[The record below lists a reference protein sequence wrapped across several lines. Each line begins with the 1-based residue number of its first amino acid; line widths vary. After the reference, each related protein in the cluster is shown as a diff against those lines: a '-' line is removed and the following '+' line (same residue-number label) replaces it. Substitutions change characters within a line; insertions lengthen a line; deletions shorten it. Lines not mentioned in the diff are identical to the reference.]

1 MYFVY
6 DTELSLDKYYTL
18 MIIPEK
24 EKGVKSFKIPGIF
37 FRSLAFVIVLLSTLL
52 GILMYDYW
60 KILQQI
66 HENKHLNLENR
77 QLREQIQLFQM
88 KINSLADD
96 LQRINTFEKKLRII
110 TGLEEAS
117 KAQIPLMPEKNEGED
132 PAMDDHSKDAPPQ
145 TEYTPKDHPI
155 DVNKEFFLDLD
166 FTTIED
172 SEEYVKLKDL
182 YDKKIA
188 ANLGLKEKYKITRQW
203 SELIKKSFNLSK
215 EYSTFDFKFK
225 KIKNV
230 VSNIEVK
237 IHELDEYLLDKES
250 ILKSTPTVLPAVGW
264 ITSYFGHRISPYAG
278 RLKMHEGLDVG
289 APFGTPIYAPADG
302 LITYS
307 GIKSGFGKFVQI
319 DHGYGIETL
328 YAHSQKL
335 VAKKGDLVKRGDM
348 IARVGSTGHSTGP
361 HLHYEVR
368 VNGIAV
374 DPLYFVLEK

>member
-1 MYFVY
+1 
-6 DTELSLDKYYTL
+6 

-24 EKGVKSFKIPGIF
+24 DKGVKSFKIPGIF
-37 FRSLAFVIVLLSTLL
+37 FRSMAFVIVLLSTLM

-66 HENKHLNLENR
+66 HENKHLNQENR

-110 TGLEEAS
+110 TGLENKE
-117 KAQIPLMPEKNEGED
+117 KAQTPLKPSKNNINPD
-132 PAMDDHSKDAPPQ
+132 NNQMMDDHTKDLPDSNKDQ
-145 TEYTPKDHPI
+145 TSVDHRP
-155 DVNKEFFLDLD
+155 NQFNNLNLNLD
-166 FTTIED
+166 FNNIEGLPD
-172 SEEYVKLKDL
+172 YLKLKDL

-188 ANLGLKEKYKITRQW
+188 ANLGLAQKYKITRQW
-203 SELIKKSFNLSK
+203 SELIKKSFELSK
-215 EYSTFDFKFK
+215 EYSAFDYKFK
-225 KIKNV
+225 KIKKV
-230 VSNIEVK
+230 VSNIEIK
-237 IHELDEYLLDKES
+237 IHELDQYLLDKDS
-250 ILKSTPTVLPAVGW
+250 ILSSTPTIMPAVGW

-289 APFGTPIYAPADG
+289 APYGTPIVAPADG
-302 LITYS
+302 IITYS
-307 GIKSGFGKFVQI
+307 GNKAGFGKFVQI

-335 VAKKGDLVKRGDM
+335 FVKKGDKVQRGKLL
-348 IARVGSTGHSTGP
+348 AKVGSTGYSTGP

-374 DPLYFVLEK
+374 DPLYFILEK

>member
-1 MYFVY
+1 
-6 DTELSLDKYYTL
+6 

-37 FRSLAFVIVLLSTLL
+37 FRSMAFVIVLLSTLL

-66 HENKHLNLENR
+66 HENKHLNQENR

-110 TGLEEAS
+110 TGLENKEQT
-117 KAQIPLMPEKNEGED
+117 KIPLIP
-132 PAMDDHSKDAPPQ
+132 SK
-145 TEYTPKDHPI
+145 
-155 DVNKEFFLDLD
+155 
-166 FTTIED
+166 TTIENNGMMD
-172 SEEYVKLKDL
+172 DYTKDKTQPKDDKQTSLDHRPTQFNNLDLNLEFNNIEGQPNYVRLKDL

-188 ANLGLKEKYKITRQW
+188 ANLGLTEKYKITRQW
-203 SELIKKSFNLSK
+203 SELIKKSFELSK
-215 EYSTFDFKFK
+215 EYSAFDYKFK
-225 KIKNV
+225 KIKKV
-230 VSNIEVK
+230 VSNIEIK
-237 IHELDEYLLDKES
+237 IHELDQYLLDKDS
-250 ILKSTPTVLPAVGW
+250 ILSSTPTIMPAVGW

-289 APFGTPIYAPADG
+289 APFGTPIVAPADG
-302 LITYS
+302 IITYS
-307 GIKSGFGKFVQI
+307 GNKAGFGKFVQI

-335 VAKKGDLVKRGDM
+335 FVSKGDKISRGELL
-348 IARVGSTGHSTGP
+348 AHVGSTGYSTGP

-374 DPLYFVLEK
+374 DPLYFILEK

>member
-1 MYFVY
+1 
-6 DTELSLDKYYTL
+6 

-37 FRSLAFVIVLLSTLL
+37 FRSMAFVIVLLSTLM

-66 HENKHLNLENR
+66 HENKHLNQENR

-110 TGLEEAS
+110 TGLENQEAA
-117 KAQIPLMPEKNEGED
+117 KVPLKPKYPNNTNSNES
-132 PAMDDHSKDAPPQ
+132 MDDHTKDINTDQ
-145 TEYTPKDHPI
+145 TSVDHRP
-155 DVNKEFFLDLD
+155 NKFNNLELNLEFDN
-166 FTTIED
+166 IEGRED
-172 SEEYVKLKDL
+172 YVRLKDL

-188 ANLGLKEKYKITRQW
+188 ANLGLAQKYKITRQW
-203 SELIKKSFNLSK
+203 SELIKKSFELSK
-215 EYSTFDFKFK
+215 EYSAFDYKFK
-225 KIKNV
+225 KIKKV
-230 VSNIEVK
+230 VSNIEIK
-237 IHELDEYLLDKES
+237 IHELDQYLLDKES
-250 ILKSTPTVLPAVGW
+250 ILSSTPTILPAVGW

-289 APFGTPIYAPADG
+289 APYGTPIVAPADG
-302 LITYS
+302 IVTYS
-307 GIKSGFGKFVQI
+307 GIKAGFGKFVQI

-335 VAKKGDLVKRGDM
+335 FVKKGEKVSRGKLL
-348 IARVGSTGHSTGP
+348 AKVGSTGYSTGP

-374 DPLYFVLEK
+374 DPLYFVLEN